1 MATDAPTQDR
11 TEAPTQFRRD
21 EARRKGQI
29 ANSNDLNSG
38 VILLVGAGALW
49 MAGPDLARGWRFWIQ
64 RQLSNLPT
72 EWSTRDAENAVQLFI
87 RQGLSSIAIL
97 AGILFFAG
105 LGAGILQAGIYV
117 SPQALEVRWN
127 RLSPLDGWKRVVS
140 LAGVV
145 RAFIALS
152 KVAVCVAVVWWV
164 VEGRIPQMPSY
175 ALGDLDQSMTKIW
188 ELLLQIVMGIAGAFL
203 VLGLADYAFQRW
215 QHERSLMMTRQE
227 MLDEIKHQEG
237 DPEMQARRRSQAR
250 EIIAGRA
257 MLEEIPA
264 ATVVLTNPTQ
274 LAVALR
280 YQPGVTTAPEVIAK
294 GAGETAR
301 RIVVR
306 ARRHSVPVVERRPVA
321 RALFRQVEVGEEIP
335 PHLYYVV
342 SEVIAYVYRLR
353 GVA

>member
-1 MATDAPTQDR
+1 MASDAPTQER

-21 EARRKGQI
+21 EARRDGRV
-29 ANSNDLNSG
+29 ASSNDLNTG
-38 VILLVGAGALW
+38 VMLLVGAAALW
-49 MAGPDLARGWRFWIQ
+49 LSGPDLAQGWRFWLQ
-64 RQLSNLPT
+64 QQLRHLPS
-72 EWSTRDAENAVQLFI
+72 EWSTRDAENAVQLFM
-87 RQGLSSIAIL
+87 RQGLASVAML
-97 AGILFFAG
+97 AGVLFFAG
-105 LGAGILQAGIYV
+105 LGSGILQAGIYV
-117 SPQALEVRWN
+117 SPKALEVRWN

-145 RAFIALS
+145 RALIALS
-152 KVAVCVAVVWWV
+152 KVAVCMAVVWWL
-164 VEGRIPQMPSY
+164 VEGRRSQMSSY
-175 ALGDLDQSMTKIW
+175 AQGDLDQSVTQIW
-188 ELLLQIVMGIAGAFL
+188 QLLSQILMGIAGAFL

-215 QHERSLMMTRQE
+215 QFERSLMMTRQE

-257 MLEEIPA
+257 MLEEVPA

-280 YQPGVTTAPEVIAK
+280 YQPGVTTAPQVVAK